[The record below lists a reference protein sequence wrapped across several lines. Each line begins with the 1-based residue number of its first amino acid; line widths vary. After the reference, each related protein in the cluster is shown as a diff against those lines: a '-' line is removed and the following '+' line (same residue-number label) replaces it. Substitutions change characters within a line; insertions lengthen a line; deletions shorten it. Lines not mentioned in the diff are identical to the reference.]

1 VNLDLVVLGPP
12 GAGKGTQAK
21 RIAAAHGTP
30 HISTGEML
38 REAMAEGSELG
49 VRVKEIVE
57 AGNLV
62 PDDLMIDLIRNR
74 LSHDDTHEGFILDGF
89 PRTLVQA
96 EALDDLLDEMARPI
110 SIALDFQLDDDVAYE
125 RLTGR
130 AHKEGR
136 PDDRDDVIWN
146 RISVYKEMTLPI
158 SEHYRAKGILVG
170 IHAARPEHEV
180 FAEIERALEQVT
192 VR

>member
-1 VNLDLVVLGPP
+1 MSVDLVVLGPP

-21 RIAAAHGTP
+21 RIAAAHGAP

-49 VRVKEIVE
+49 VRAKEFVD

-62 PDDLMIDLIRNR
+62 PDDLMIDLIRDR
-74 LSHDDTHEGFILDGF
+74 LSHDDTSEGFILDGF

-96 EALDDLLDEMARPI
+96 EALDDLLDEMGRPI
-110 SIALDFQLDDDVAYE
+110 SVALDFQLADDVAYE

-136 PDDRDDVIWN
+136 SDDRDDVIWN
-146 RISVYKEMTLPI
+146 RIKVYKEKTLPI

-170 IHAARPEHEV
+170 IHADRPEDQV
-180 FAEIERALEQVT
+180 FAEIESALEQVA